1 MSALVIEA
9 EVDVVAVV
17 GRGEAVGVRRPV
29 RVEAVDEL
37 GRIERARES
46 PQLDRKKTAR
56 SERAPGADLTVDGP
70 DVGSS
75 PERVVRDVSTGGV
88 VGVV

>member
-1 MSALVIEA
+1 M
-9 EVDVVAVV
+9 VAVV
-17 GRGEAVGVRRPV
+17 GRGETVRAERAVW
-29 RVEAVDEL
+29 VEAVNEL
-37 GRIERARES
+37 GRIERAREGRK
-46 PQLDRKKTAR
+46 LDRKKTAR
-56 SERAPGADLTVDGP
+56 SKSAPDADLTVDGP